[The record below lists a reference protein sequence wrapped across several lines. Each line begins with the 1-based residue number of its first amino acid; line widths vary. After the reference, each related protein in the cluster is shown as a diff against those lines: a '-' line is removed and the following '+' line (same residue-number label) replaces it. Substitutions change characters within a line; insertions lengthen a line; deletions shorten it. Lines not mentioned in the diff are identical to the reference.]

1 MVETFK
7 RLVGLGLG
15 LNLSL
20 FLILGFISIDKIIGT
35 EKMVNNFTFM
45 NYECHNGDNITEPLK

>member
-7 RLVGLGLG
+7 RLVGLG

-45 NYECHNGDNITEPLK
+45 NYECHSGDNITEPLK